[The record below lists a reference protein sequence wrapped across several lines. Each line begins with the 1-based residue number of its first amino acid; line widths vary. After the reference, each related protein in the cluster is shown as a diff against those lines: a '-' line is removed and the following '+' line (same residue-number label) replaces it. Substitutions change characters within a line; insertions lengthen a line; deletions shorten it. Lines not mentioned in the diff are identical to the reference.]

1 MAALAAGLF
10 VVGAPAFADND
21 DPSNNNT
28 ASGSNEQHQ
37 ECTIDPATGQETC
50 TWVYDNDVECGAG
63 TEAPTPVGTAT
74 ISPNGDPASGGE
86 LEACTDDGSVLQ
98 GRVIASGGTDG
109 GYVAA
114 DGDQDNSQE
123 QAQGWARV
131 DVSPSG
137 PAVSC
142 GSTTG
147 NLDAVNPGPGDDSS
161 QCG

>member
-1 MAALAAGLF
+1 VAALVAGLF
-10 VVGAPAFADND
+10 VVGAPAFADTD

-37 ECTIDPATGQETC
+37 ECAADGTC
-50 TWVYDNDVECGAG
+50 TWVYDNDVKCGEG
-63 TEAPTPVGTAT
+63 NDVPTPIGTAT
-74 ISPNGDPASGGE
+74 ISANGDPSSGGE
-86 LEACTDDGSVLQ
+86 LEACTDDGSALQ
-98 GRVIASGGTDG
+98 GRVIASGSTDG
-109 GYVAA
+109 GFVAA

-131 DVSPSG
+131 DVGPSG
-137 PAVSC
+137 PSVSC
-142 GSTTG
+142 GSTSG